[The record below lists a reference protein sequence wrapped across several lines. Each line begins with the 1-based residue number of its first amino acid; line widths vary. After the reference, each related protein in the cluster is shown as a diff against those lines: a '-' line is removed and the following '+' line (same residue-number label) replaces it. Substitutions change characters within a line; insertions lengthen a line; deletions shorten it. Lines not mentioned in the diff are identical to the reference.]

1 MLGDIVSG
9 KTATA
14 DVFFL
19 IAVIVFV
26 IGTLAYLVDNA
37 RAIRFAPVLV
47 AIGLAFVALGFL
59 VL

>member
-19 IAVIVFV
+19 VAVIVFV
-26 IGTLAYLVDNA
+26 IAALSYVVEKA
-37 RAIRFAPVLV
+37 RTYSGALV
-47 AIGLAFVALGFL
+47 AIGLACMALALL